1 MEINK
6 YIIKETDTL
15 KNALK
20 KIDLNHKGFILGA
33 NEKNQVVGL
42 ATDGDI
48 RRYLLKGGNLNNP
61 LKKCMNK
68 NFFYETAGSSR
79 ENILKRFD
87 DEISF
92 LPLLNKGKQLVD
104 VISKYDFPISQ
115 ENTIFSRARSPVRIS
130 FGGGGSDL
138 TKYFLSSPGAV
149 INVTISL
156 FSHAILK
163 LRNDKKI
170 FIKSDDLKKNF
181 YAENLEKAIS
191 SKDNNFGLILSLIK
205 LINPKHGFELHIYS
219 DYPMS
224 SGLGGSAAVSASILG
239 CFNQFKTDKW
249 TRHELSE
256 LAFQAER
263 LYLGIAGGWQD
274 QYATIFG
281 GLNFIEFESKQNI
294 IHPLRIDKEIINE
307 LEESLI
313 LCDTGKGH
321 DSGEIHEDQRSMLK
335 KKSIKTFIS
344 ENVELCY
351 QIRNFLLRG
360 NLIKF
365 GQSLDKSWKLKRK
378 FSSKISND
386 YLDEIYEGSLD
397 NGAIGGKLLGAG
409 GGGFFLFFVPPFKRI
424 EFVRYLTQKNLKIR
438 SFKFDDQGLL
448 SWNVRENFN

>member
-263 LYLGIAGGWQD
+263 LYLGIAGG
-274 QYATIFG
+274 
-281 GLNFIEFESKQNI
+281 
-294 IHPLRIDKEIINE
+294 
-307 LEESLI
+307 
-313 LCDTGKGH
+313 
-321 DSGEIHEDQRSMLK
+321 
-335 KKSIKTFIS
+335 
-344 ENVELCY
+344 
-351 QIRNFLLRG
+351 
-360 NLIKF
+360 
-365 GQSLDKSWKLKRK
+365 
-378 FSSKISND
+378 
-386 YLDEIYEGSLD
+386 
-397 NGAIGGKLLGAG
+397 
-409 GGGFFLFFVPPFKRI
+409 
-424 EFVRYLTQKNLKIR
+424 
-438 SFKFDDQGLL
+438 
-448 SWNVRENFN
+448 

>member
-1 MEINK
+1 M
-6 YIIKETDTL
+6 
-15 KNALK
+15 
-20 KIDLNHKGFILGA
+20 
-33 NEKNQVVGL
+33 
-42 ATDGDI
+42 
-48 RRYLLKGGNLNNP
+48 
-61 LKKCMNK
+61 
-68 NFFYETAGSSR
+68 
-79 ENILKRFD
+79 
-87 DEISF
+87 
-92 LPLLNKGKQLVD
+92 
-104 VISKYDFPISQ
+104 
-115 ENTIFSRARSPVRIS
+115 
-130 FGGGGSDL
+130 
-138 TKYFLSSPGAV
+138 
-149 INVTISL
+149 TISL

-321 DSGEIHEDQRSMLK
+321 DSGEIHEDQRSMLNN
-335 KKSIKTFIS
+335 KSIKSFIS

-360 NLIKF
+360 NLIEF

-386 YLDEIYEGSLD
+386 YLDEIYEGCLV

-424 EFVRYLTQKNLKIR
+424 EFVRYLTKKI
-438 SFKFDDQGLL
+438 
-448 SWNVRENFN
+448 